1 MATEQMNVEER
12 REESA
17 SVIQVTMPF
26 IHSLLTLL
34 CPYAYH
40 IPCQQHSGR
49 FFKLSRLTL
58 HLKKFNPFIF
68 IVITDMVGVIYVP

>member
-1 MATEQMNVEER
+1 MLIIYLVN
-12 REESA
+12 S
-17 SVIQVTMPF
+17 IQVD
-26 IHSLLTLL
+26 
-34 CPYAYH
+34 
-40 IPCQQHSGR
+40 